1 MHRRLF
7 LLGGA
12 LGALLVALLLAGP
25 IAQPGAYHDFAD
37 QRRLLGI
44 PHFWNV
50 ATNLPFVV
58 IGLMGLALVQ
68 REPPP
73 AARAWAAM
81 FGGTALVGLGSA
93 YYHLNPHDATLVWD
107 RLAMGIAFMGF
118 LAALIAEHARVE
130 SQRLLWPLVALSVL
144 AVLWWRHS
152 GDLAPWVWVQAAPML
167 AVVLVMALL
176 PPRYTHRRY
185 FAYALACYAA
195 AKLFEL
201 GDAALYA
208 WSGGALSGHSLKHLA
223 AAAGVCV
230 LYAMLRVRRPLPV

>member
-1 MHRRLF
+1 MHRP
-7 LLGGA
+7 LLLIAGA
-12 LGALLVALLLAGP
+12 LGALLVVLVLAGP

-107 RLAMGIAFMGF
+107 LS
-118 LAALIAEHARVE
+118 LIHI
-130 SQRLLWPLVALSVL
+130 
-144 AVLWWRHS
+144 
-152 GDLAPWVWVQAAPML
+152 
-167 AVVLVMALL
+167 
-176 PPRYTHRRY
+176 
-185 FAYALACYAA
+185 
-195 AKLFEL
+195 
-201 GDAALYA
+201 
-208 WSGGALSGHSLKHLA
+208 
-223 AAAGVCV
+223 
-230 LYAMLRVRRPLPV
+230 